1 MRIAVRAQSQRQG
14 VGRKLMEFMFNNY
27 PAHLGLDVSTDNT
40 KAVNFYK
47 RVGLEIEKLY
57 VTEKD

>member
-1 MRIAVRAQSQRQG
+1 
-14 VGRKLMEFMFNNY
+14 MEFMFNNY
-27 PAHLGLDVSTDNT
+27 PAHLGLDVSTYNT